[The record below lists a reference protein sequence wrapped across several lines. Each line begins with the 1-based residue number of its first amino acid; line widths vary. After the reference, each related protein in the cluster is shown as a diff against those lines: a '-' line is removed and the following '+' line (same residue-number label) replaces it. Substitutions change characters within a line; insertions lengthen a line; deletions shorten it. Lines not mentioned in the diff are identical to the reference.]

1 MIDYRTLDQVNEIC
15 SWMEDE
21 MSRTI
26 LKQRFLYSV
35 SHDIRYIYE
44 MLPMIGFTLDKLDG
58 MYQEA
63 IKKYDAWDLFPQED
77 MLTWIAKRDGTKP
90 VIFGCGKY
98 GTNMAYQLNALGI
111 PFLAFADNHKTG
123 WYLGHPVIKV
133 EDIPVGRAQP
143 VIISSSAYGEEMLK
157 QLLALGHTRENIFVP
172 GTNALWCPFGV
183 SYFDDEI
190 FRPADEGT
198 FIDGGAFRGETSVE
212 FAEWANSYQKII
224 AFEPDK
230 ENYRNLQE
238 RIEAAK
244 LNHVELVHAGLW
256 SEDGTLALTHAGDD
270 GTGSYISADGQERVV
285 VKALD
290 SVAKDRVTFIKLD
303 IEGAELEAL
312 KGARETIRRDRPR
325 MAVCIYHK
333 PEDIWEIPRYIKSL
347 VPEYHMAA
355 RHYMT
360 YLYDTILYCWI

>member
-1 MIDYRTLDQVNEIC
+1 MIDYRTFDLVNEVC
-15 SWMEDE
+15 GWMEDE
-21 MSRTI
+21 TSRTI

-35 SHDIRYIYE
+35 SQDSRYVYE
-44 MLPMIGFTLDKLDG
+44 MLPMIGFTLDKLEG
-58 MYQEA
+58 MYQKA
-63 IKKYDAWDLFPQED
+63 IKQYDAWDLLPRED
-77 MLTWIAKRDGTKP
+77 MLTWLAKSDQGNP

-98 GTNMAYQLNALGI
+98 GTEMAYQLRALNI
-111 PFLAFADNHKTG
+111 PVFAFADNHKTG
-123 WYLGHPVIKV
+123 RYLDRPVIKAEEIP
-133 EDIPVGRAQP
+133 EDAPIL
-143 VIISSSAYGEEMLK
+143 ISSSVYCEEMLK
-157 QLLALGHTRENIFVP
+157 QLLELGYARENIFVP

-183 SYFDDEI
+183 SYFDEEI
-190 FRPADEGT
+190 FKPADEGT

-212 FAEWANSYQKII
+212 FASWANSYQKII
-224 AFEPDK
+224 AFEPD
-230 ENYRNLQE
+230 ERNYRNL
-238 RIEAAK
+238 RTKIEAAG
-244 LNHVELVHAGLW
+244 LNNIELVHAGLW
-256 SEDGTLALTHAGDD
+256 SGDGELALTHAGDD
-270 GTGSYISADGQERVV
+270 GTGSHISEDGQERIA

-290 SVAKDRVTFIKLD
+290 RIVEDRVTFIKLD

-347 VPEYHMAA
+347 VPEYHMAV